1 MSKGAVNKR
10 ALALL
15 ALLATPASGET
26 LAQAVD
32 QAYASN
38 PVLAAARARQESLA
52 ETPEQ
57 ARAGGRLTASADA
70 AGGYDKFDY
79 GKGGAATVSA
89 DLPIW
94 TGGRVSSA
102 VRAAQGDVAAG
113 AEGLRDTQAAVLS
126 DVVGAYAELLYDQQ
140 AADIAR
146 ADIELLD
153 HQVAEANARYKLG
166 KATRTDVAQLEAQR
180 ASAVA
185 TLADAEATLAVTA
198 AGYRATVGSDPGSL
212 APPPAT
218 LATLPVGLDQARD
231 RTLDSN
237 PLYRQSQ
244 RVADASSARI
254 DAARANGAPTVS
266 LGGTYGYD
274 GRITGDDHYFP
285 RAASAGVVLHVP
297 ILTGGLVASQVR
309 QARADYRAAQFDRDA
324 AAREA
329 VRATE
334 SAWAGM
340 QGARAQLSANH
351 DRTVAADLA
360 LKGVRAEY
368 GFDLRSTL
376 DILVADESLRA
387 AQLAEARSRSD
398 LLIQQAAL
406 LRAVGAL
413 DRAAFE

>member
-1 MSKGAVNKR
+1 MNKR
-10 ALALL
+10 AFILL
-15 ALLATPASGET
+15 GLLATPASADT

-32 QAYASN
+32 RAYASN
-38 PVLAAARARQESLA
+38 PVLAAARARQDSLA
-52 ETPEQ
+52 EAPEQ
-57 ARAGGRLTASADA
+57 ARAGGRLSASADA
-70 AGGYDKFDY
+70 AGGYDRFDY

-102 VRAAQGDVAAG
+102 VHAAQGDVAAG

-146 ADIELLD
+146 ADIALLD

-185 TLADAEATLAVTA
+185 TLAEAEATLAVTA
-198 AGYRATVGSDPGSL
+198 AGYRATVGSDPGAL

-218 LATLPVGLDQARD
+218 LASLPAALDQARD
-231 RTLDSN
+231 RTLDGN

-244 RVADASSARI
+244 RLADASSARI
-254 DAARANGAPTVS
+254 DQARANGAPSVS
-266 LGGTYGYD
+266 LGGSYGYD

-285 RAASAGVVLHVP
+285 RAAAAGVVLHVP

-309 QARADYRAAQFDRDA
+309 QARADYRAAQYDRDA

-334 SAWAGM
+334 SAWAAM
-340 QGARAQLSANH
+340 QGARAQFSANH

-413 DRAAFE
+413 DRDAFE

>member
-1 MSKGAVNKR
+1 M
-10 ALALL
+10 LL
-15 ALLATPASGET
+15 AGLLLAAPARGET

-32 QAYASN
+32 EAYASN
-38 PVLAAARARQESLA
+38 PVFAAARARQQGLEEL
-52 ETPEQ
+52 PEQ
-57 ARAGGRLTASADA
+57 ARAGGRLSAAADA

-113 AEGLRDTQAAVLS
+113 AEGLRDSEAALLT
-126 DVVGAYAELLYDQQ
+126 DVIGAYAELLYDQQ
-140 AADIAR
+140 SADIAQ
-146 ADIELLD
+146 ADIALLD
-153 HQVAEANARYKLG
+153 HQVSEAKARYKLG
-166 KATRTDVAQLEAQR
+166 QATRTDVAQLEAQR

-185 TLADAEATLAVTA
+185 TLADAQARLTTTA
-198 AGYRATVGSDPGSL
+198 AGYRAIVGRAPGVL
-212 APPPAT
+212 APPPET
-218 LATLPVGLDQARD
+218 LAALPASLDQARN
-231 RTLDSN
+231 RTLDTN

-244 RVADASSARI
+244 RLAEASSARI
-254 DAARANGAPTVS
+254 DEARSGSAPTVS
-266 LGGTYGYD
+266 LGGSYGYD
-274 GRITGDDHYFP
+274 VRATGGDDRAFP
-285 RAASAGVVLHVP
+285 RAAAAGVVLHVP

-309 QARADYRAAQFDRDA
+309 QARADYRAARFDQDA

-334 SAWAGM
+334 AAWAAM
-340 QGARAQLSANH
+340 TGARAQAEAN
-351 DRTVAADLA
+351 RSRVTAADLA

-368 GFDLRSTL
+368 GFGLRSTL

-398 LLIQQAAL
+398 LLIAEGAL
-406 LRAVGAL
+406 LRATGKM
-413 DRAAFE
+413 DRSIFG